1 MFGDEDNVLASI
13 EAGALG
19 YIHKDATPD
28 DIAQTISLLVTPNT
42 LDFLTLTKGN
52 SQLTGQYTEVITLTG
67 LNGAMRTFNTAG
79 TFSLNRIST
88 VSTLTTQ

>member
-1 MFGDEDNVLASI
+1 ML
-13 EAGALG
+13 
-19 YIHKDATPD
+19 P
-28 DIAQTISLLVTPNT
+28 
-42 LDFLTLTKGN
+42 KGN